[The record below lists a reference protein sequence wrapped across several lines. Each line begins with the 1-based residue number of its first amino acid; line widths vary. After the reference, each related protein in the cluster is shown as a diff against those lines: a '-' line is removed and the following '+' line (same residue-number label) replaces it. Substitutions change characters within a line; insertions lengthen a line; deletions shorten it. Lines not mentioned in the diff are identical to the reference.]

1 MIARFCIFVPKV
13 KKQLRNQ
20 AQEPKKEKKKKG
32 KERTMGHLRH
42 IRGTTST
49 HVVLEGNYF
58 QDNYN
63 GIKEN
68 CH

>member
-1 MIARFCIFVPKV
+1 
-13 KKQLRNQ
+13 
-20 AQEPKKEKKKKG
+20 
-32 KERTMGHLRH
+32 MGHLRH

>member
-13 KKQLRNQ
+13 KKTI
-20 AQEPKKEKKKKG
+20 KKSSSRTKERKKKG